1 MSKVTQLLKKQLLVE
16 VFLKWSRPPGEG
28 RQRLQWPHSVSG
40 SGLPSHCPQGGPG
53 PASLS
58 RHLHCPAAHLERTTL
73 GPWLAEQ
80 GRASTGP
87 APSARGSA
95 PACTLAAL
103 PWQPTAS
110 FRELF
115 ASAVA
120 LRGWSPRPSLLFVG
134 SINSQRAIPSRS
146 ASHAHGARGEAQR
159 EIWLQQAQRR
169 CPARVTGGL
178 WPACGVAL
186 LPWRQLSG
194 EGPAPNFPSF
204 QGGARTGAAGTVPF
218 PSSFSSA
225 VTLTS
230 NL

>member
-95 PACTLAAL
+95 PACTLTAL

-178 WPACGVAL
+178 WPA
-186 LPWRQLSG
+186 
-194 EGPAPNFPSF
+194 
-204 QGGARTGAAGTVPF
+204 
-218 PSSFSSA
+218 
-225 VTLTS
+225 
-230 NL
+230 